1 MVGVWQDV
9 RLALRG
15 IRHAPV
21 QAGVIVGVL
30 AVGIAGTTAVYS
42 VLSGILIRPLPYPD
56 ADRLAIVWT
65 FDTAQNQRDGSSA
78 LNTTDWMS
86 RSTTLDQLAL
96 YVRPEFTADTVLI
109 GNRPVRVQT
118 ALVESSFFE
127 VLGVQARAGRTFLP
141 SDRASGTP
149 SVIVREDFL
158 ARLGLSTT
166 TAIGQELTVDGRP
179 LTIAG
184 VVAAEVT
191 LPTADTALWR
201 VIDPMR
207 PGTMSSRRDDTYVAV
222 IRVRDA
228 FTLDAAAREL
238 RGIAA
243 TLALEHAGTNRDF
256 SVEVKS
262 LRDEVVGSRLPT
274 VLWMLFAAVG
284 LVLLV
289 AANNAA
295 HLLLL
300 RSERRRHEFAVRLA
314 LGATRRRIIRQ
325 LTIEGLVLGA
335 LAVAAGLAG
344 GAGLLELLLW
354 LAPPDVPRLDQATFD
369 VTVALAGAAS
379 ALVVSPV
386 FAVVPALST
395 ARNADV
401 VVLQSGGGR
410 STPARRRL
418 MRFLVAAELT
428 LAVGPLVETGLV
440 VRSVRALGAVDPG
453 FDARSVL
460 VGRIDLPSTY
470 TRARIVQFHDELR
483 ARLTAVPGIDA
494 VGAMGDVFL
503 RRFPDQKIIVEG
515 RDQQVAPRLTAELV
529 TPGFIDALGLTL
541 QEGRALAPADT
552 LTSGQIG
559 YVVINRAM
567 ADAFWPGE
575 SAVGRRFWWSSAP
588 VSTSTDPGLRVVG
601 VVSDFRRER
610 LDAPA
615 FPNAFVI
622 IPMASM
628 DLVIRTAGDQ
638 QAVAAAVHRVV
649 REMDASVPL
658 TGLAPAWNRYAG
670 SMASRFFQVWLLGGF
685 ATLAVGLAVIG
696 LFALLSQGVVSRRRE
711 IGIRLALGAQ
721 PASVRRLV
729 VRDGLQLTA
738 QGLAAGL
745 IVAWFAARLTRQL
758 LFEVSPG
765 DPLTFVW
772 VSVGVLLVAGAAT
785 WLPALR
791 AGRLPVARIIQVD

>member
-1 MVGVWQDV
+1 MGSVWQDV

-15 IRHAPV
+15 IRHAPA

-30 AVGIAGTTAVYS
+30 AVGIGGTTAVYS

-56 ADRLAIVWT
+56 ADRLALVWT
-65 FDTAQNQRDGSSA
+65 FDTAQNQRDGSSP
-78 LNTTDWMS
+78 LNTTDWVS

-118 ALVESSFFE
+118 ALVESSFFN

-149 SVIVREDFL
+149 AVIVREDFL
-158 ARLGLSTT
+158 ARLGLSTA

-207 PGTMSSRRDDTYVAV
+207 PGNILSRRDDTYVAV

-243 TLALEHAGTNRDF
+243 TLAVEHAGTNRDF

-314 LGATRRRIIRQ
+314 LGAARRRIIRQ

-354 LAPPDVPRLDQATFD
+354 LAPSDVPRLDQATFD

-401 VVLQSGGGR
+401 VVLRSGVGR

-428 LAVGPLVETGLV
+428 LAVVLLVETGLV

-470 TRARIVQFHDELR
+470 TPARIVQFHDELR

-552 LTSGQIG
+552 LTSGQVG
-559 YVVINRAM
+559 YVVISRAM

-575 SAVGRRFWWSSAP
+575 SAVGRRFWWSSP
-588 VSTSTDPGLRVVG
+588 LVSTSTDPGLRVVG

-615 FPNAFVI
+615 FPNVFVI

-638 QAVAAAVHRVV
+638 QAVAAEVHRVV

-696 LFALLSQGVVSRRRE
+696 LFAVLSQGVVSRRRE

-721 PASVRRLV
+721 PAAVRRLV

-772 VSVGVLLVAGAAT
+772 VSVGVLLVAGVAT
-785 WLPALR
+785 WLPAWR
-791 AGRLPVARIIQVD
+791 AGRLPVARIILVD